1 MIVASV
7 ASVLAALNEMK
18 LLALTLVIFLISSCD
33 LENPGGVLTYNELP
47 ESVIE
52 FFDKTNILENE
63 QIIAYYDV
71 TIVLDNSESA
81 ILTNKNLIYY
91 KYGRVEKFAL
101 NSILSIETDDCF
113 GLCIIVSTVDD
124 RVMKIEIAPLN
135 GGDLFLELLRK
146 QANKA

>member
-1 MIVASV
+1 
-7 ASVLAALNEMK
+7 MK
-18 LLALTLVIFLISSCD
+18 LKLLVLPLLIFIVSSCD
-33 LENPGGVLTYNELP
+33 LENPGGVLTNNELP
-47 ESVIE
+47 TSVIE
-52 FFDKTNILENE
+52 FFENTNILENE

-91 KYGRVEKFAL
+91 KNGRIERFPL
-101 NSILSIETDDCF
+101 NSIASIDAEDCF
-113 GLCIIVSTVDD
+113 GLCIIVSTRDN

-146 QANKA
+146 QVNKA